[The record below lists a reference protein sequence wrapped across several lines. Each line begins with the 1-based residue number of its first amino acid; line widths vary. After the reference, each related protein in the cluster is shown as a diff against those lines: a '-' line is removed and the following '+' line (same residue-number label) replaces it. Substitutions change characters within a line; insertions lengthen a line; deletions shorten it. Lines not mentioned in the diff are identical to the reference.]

1 MLMVTEN
8 ASQALEAIVADAEMP
23 DGSGLRIDTP
33 EELQATPDRSG
44 VPLQLEVTSQPAAQD
59 QVVSEGGA
67 KVFIAPAAAP
77 ILDDK
82 VLDKG
87 GAYTMA
93 VYFNLGGGRPH
104 GRPQEPPPE
113 LQVQLEE
120 MAALSVGEPEFFDLK
135 QPWLHSPR

>member
-8 ASQALEAIVADAEMP
+8 AGQAIEAIVANSEMP

-33 EELQATPDRSG
+33 DQPPAALDRSG
-44 VPLQLEVTSQPAAQD
+44 VPLQLEVASQPAAQD

-82 VLDKG
+82 VLDVRVSEDKDRVQFVIG
-87 GAYTMA
+87 
-93 VYFNLGGGRPH
+93 
-104 GRPQEPPPE
+104 PQ
-113 LQVQLEE
+113 Q
-120 MAALSVGEPEFFDLK
+120 G
-135 QPWLHSPR
+135 QPDGPG

>member
-1 MLMVTEN
+1 
-8 ASQALEAIVADAEMP
+8 MP

-33 EELQATPDRSG
+33 DEPPATPDRSG

-82 VLDKG
+82 VLDIRVSEDKDRVQFVIG
-87 GAYTMA
+87 
-93 VYFNLGGGRPH
+93 
-104 GRPQEPPPE
+104 PQQGQP
-113 LQVQLEE
+113 
-120 MAALSVGEPEFFDLK
+120 GEPG
-135 QPWLHSPR
+135 